1 MLRFATNRRLP
12 SNREQGPG
20 EILLSEAVNRNRHLA
35 VLGVRK
41 LMIIETFELGPWVWG
56 FVGVF
61 PSVDAGHGWLIFALP
76 TAEATFHPAEEN
88 DRHELYLMCD
98 DLKAEM
104 AALRSKGVECAEVT
118 EARWGSISK
127 IGLPGGGAVGLYQPK
142 HPTPSKLR

>member
-1 MLRFATNRRLP
+1 MINGVHVVVYSKNAEADRSFFRD
-12 SNREQGPG
+12 
-20 EILLSEAVNRNRHLA
+20 IL
-35 VLGVRK
+35 G
-41 LMIIETFELGPWVWG
+41 
-56 FVGVF
+56 F